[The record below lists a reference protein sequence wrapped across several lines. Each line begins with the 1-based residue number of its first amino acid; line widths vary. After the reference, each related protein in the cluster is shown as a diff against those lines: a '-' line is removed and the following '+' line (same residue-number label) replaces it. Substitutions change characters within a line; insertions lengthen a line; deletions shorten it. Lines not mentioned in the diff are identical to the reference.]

1 VLKCVDQS
9 LKSCSKETYLGV
21 YKIDTRT
28 LLISLLALG
37 ALACFVAAPI
47 AAITFSSS
55 VTILTLQAIGAAL
68 LLAVLGLSH
77 FTTPTQI
84 LVPPQPNQQASIPHS
99 PVPQA
104 PPSTREEIP
113 PQPNQQASIPYSPV
127 SEAPPLTQETI
138 PPIVLTPPPQQT
150 MGLAAFRDCSL
161 PAQTPTS
168 KPVSSDSNPNGLGAM
183 LKFLLSGEKPK

>member
-1 VLKCVDQS
+1 MLKCVDQS

-84 LVPPQPNQQASIPHS
+84 
-99 PVPQA
+99 PV
-104 PPSTREEIP
+104 P